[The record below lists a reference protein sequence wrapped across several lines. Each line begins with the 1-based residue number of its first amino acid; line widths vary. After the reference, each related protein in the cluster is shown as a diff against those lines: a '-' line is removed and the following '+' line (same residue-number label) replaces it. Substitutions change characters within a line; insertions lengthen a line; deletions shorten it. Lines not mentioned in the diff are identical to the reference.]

1 MCLKLL
7 EKKQNFRHWFNDKTG
22 YSFTI
27 VPQSKL
33 WINHIVKL
41 IYYFVNF
48 WDVPYFI
55 LNLINLVVWINVFFK
70 VLFAVNIFSC
80 LLFFL
85 AFLFVCL
92 FVYNMLMFLSFM
104 FQIVL
109 DLFSILFLLSLSI
122 TIVFLSPIS
131 EAISSRI
138 FSPHIIIRA
147 ANANIHVFDELIAIL
162 NLYFIL
168 IYLSRPYSVCDLTP
182 VSHQEP

>member
-48 WDVPYFI
+48 WDVPCFI

-85 AFLFVCL
+85 TFLFVCL
-92 FVYNMLMFLSFM
+92 FIICSCYLSCFR
-104 FQIVL
+104 
-109 DLFSILFLLSLSI
+109 LF
-122 TIVFLSPIS
+122 
-131 EAISSRI
+131 
-138 FSPHIIIRA
+138 
-147 ANANIHVFDELIAIL
+147 
-162 NLYFIL
+162 L
-168 IYLSRPYSVCDLTP
+168 IYL
-182 VSHQEP
+182 VSHFFFLYRSPSSFSVRYLMLFRHAFSSLI